1 MYRVALTV
9 ALLGVCLSSRA
20 DVAIP
25 KGYQQIQDSLS
36 YNQTRQESCE
46 YPKPYSDE
54 LAFVSRYQGSD
65 KARDTVNKQAEKVY
79 KESTKATRDL
89 QLFVSKKT
97 DDILIR
103 GNVLVGSDCILD
115 ALIDWKNNSSL
126 LEDTENKTGIAVRK
140 WTLSAIS
147 SSLLKINNILNQ
159 YHHDKY
165 LEVKVWLEN
174 IAEKVIVDY
183 SGRPLNKVNN
193 HDYWAA
199 WSVMATAGLLNR
211 DDFYLWAKSVYITA
225 MGQVGPQGF
234 LANELRRQ
242 TRAAMY
248 HNYALTPLVGV
259 AAFMRANGDDPL
271 TVNDGALYRL
281 YSVVIQSTLD
291 SAIFE
296 EKTGHTQI
304 DYDFFSSGRMA
315 WLAIYRTLV
324 GEDKSMTKLIDKARP
339 LSSSRLGGNLELV
352 YM

>member
-1 MYRVALTV
+1 MCRVVLAV

-36 YNQTRQESCE
+36 YSQTRKEPCE

-54 LAFVSRYQGSD
+54 LSFVSRYQGSD
-65 KARDTVNKQAEKVY
+65 KARDTVNKQAEKAY

-89 QLFVSKKT
+89 QLFIAKKT

-103 GNVLVGSDCILD
+103 GNVLVGADCIIE

-126 LEDTENKTGIAVRK
+126 LNDTENKTGIAVRK

-147 SSLLKINNILNQ
+147 SSLLKINNILNK
-159 YHHDKY
+159 YHRDKY
-165 LEVKVWLEN
+165 SEVKVWLEN
-174 IAEKVIVDY
+174 MAEKVIVDY

-211 DDFYLWAKSVYITA
+211 DDFYLWAKSVYVTA
-225 MGQVGPQGF
+225 MGQVDSQGF

-259 AAFMRANGDDPL
+259 AAFMRTNGDDPL
-271 TVNDGALYRL
+271 TVNDGALGRL
-281 YSVVIQSTLD
+281 YSVVIQSTHD
-291 SAIFE
+291 STIFE
-296 EKTGHTQI
+296 KKTGHTQI

-324 GEDKSMTKLIDKARP
+324 NEDKSMIKLIDKARP

>member
-1 MYRVALTV
+1 MYRVVLAVL
-9 ALLGVCLSSRA
+9 LLGVCLSGHA
-20 DVAIP
+20 NVAIP
-25 KGYQQIQDSLS
+25 KGYQQVQDSLS
-36 YNQTRQESCE
+36 YTQTRQEPCE
-46 YPKPYSDE
+46 YPKPYTEE
-54 LAFVSRYQGSD
+54 LAFASRYQGSD
-65 KARDTVNKQAEKVY
+65 KARDTVNKQAEKAY

-89 QLFVSKKT
+89 QLFIAKKT

-103 GNVLVGSDCILD
+103 GNILVGTDCIIN
-115 ALIDWKNNSSL
+115 ALMDWKNNSSL
-126 LEDTENKTGIAVRK
+126 LDDTENKTGIAVRK
-140 WTLSAIS
+140 WTLSAMS
-147 SSLLKINNILNQ
+147 SSLLKINTFLNE
-159 YHHDKY
+159 YHHNKY
-165 LEVKVWLEN
+165 LEVKLWLESM
-174 IAEKVIVDY
+174 AKKVIVDY

-225 MGQVGPQGF
+225 MGQVDQQGF

-259 AAFMRANGDDPL
+259 AAFMRANGDEPL
-271 TVNDGALYRL
+271 TTNDGALERL
-281 YSVVIQSTLD
+281 YSVVIQSTQESNL
-291 SAIFE
+291 FK

-304 DYDFFSSGRMA
+304 DYDLFSSGRMA

-324 GEDKSMTKLIDKARP
+324 NEDISMIKLIDKARP